1 MLEKVNI
8 NLGSRISSVYTGESI
23 ENIGKYADP
32 QNSIIIT
39 DTNLDSHYSKHFAPY
54 KKIVIGTGESVKNLS
69 TVEKIALE
77 LVDHGADSSSVILGI
92 GGGIVSDIAGF
103 TASVYMRGL
112 KFGFVSTSLLSQ
124 VDASVGGK
132 NGVNMH
138 GLKNMLGVFNQP
150 EFVICEHEMLS
161 TLPDYEYINGIA
173 ELVKTACLDN
183 SGLLEYISIH
193 RNKILSRD
201 KDAVHESVLRC
212 VKLKASVV
220 EKDERENGLRRI
232 LNLGHT
238 MGHAIEKVTGMDHGY
253 AISAGIGFICDLSS
267 AMGLMDKT
275 EGEKIKSLLKYFGLP
290 SGLKDIKG
298 ADDIQGLTSAI
309 AGDKKKQGDSV
320 KFILLESA
328 GNPVIQSI
336 PLKDV
341 EKLIREN
348 LFSEVI

>member
-1 MLEKVNI
+1 MGRVDI
-8 NLGSRISSVYTGESI
+8 NLENRISSVYTGEI
-23 ENIGKYADP
+23 IKNIGKYADP
-32 QNSIIIT
+32 ENSIIIT
-39 DTNLDSHYSKHFAPY
+39 DTNLDLHYSSYFAQY
-54 KKIVIGTGESVKNLS
+54 RKIVIGTGEAVKNLS

-77 LVDHGADSSSVILGI
+77 LVELGADRNSFILGI

-132 NGVNMH
+132 NGVNLH
-138 GLKNMLGVFNQP
+138 GLKNMVGFFNQP
-150 EFVICEHEMLS
+150 EFVICDHEMLS

-193 RNKILSRD
+193 KDKILSRD

-212 VKLKASVV
+212 VKFKASIV
-220 EKDERENGLRRI
+220 EKDEKENGLRRI

-253 AISAGIGFICDLSS
+253 AISAGIGFICDLS
-267 AMGLMDKT
+267 ANMGLMNID
-275 EGEKIKSLLKYFGLP
+275 EGKKIKSLLKYFGLP
-290 SGLKDIKG
+290 SGLKGIIG
-298 ADDIQGLTSAI
+298 ADDIQGLVSAI

-320 KFILLESA
+320 NFVLLESA
-328 GNPVIQSI
+328 GNPVIKKI
-336 PLKDV
+336 PLKDAGRI
-341 EKLIREN
+341 IREN
-348 LFSEVI
+348 LTPEVG